1 VTLTRGKKGP
11 RQQPAG
17 LEDFERGIALLEEH
31 PALGRIRAGGICIRP
46 DCADTPRHGLAA
58 ADSNGAIH
66 VNVWRRASPEDW
78 CWAVAHARLHLGF
91 GHLPADT
98 ADRPQPDEAD
108 RAARCAV
115 VNRFLAAFTIP
126 SGPLPVAVDGSGADE
141 QTLAEQ
147 WRRDGIPP
155 AMADGGTAGP
165 DPDQI
170 LVPWR
175 HAHALPPDWTADFA
189 RTLSRAITAAVEVAA
204 GARPSMDHG
213 SRPRKAWDLAL
224 GWFVSSYPLLGSIA
238 AGMKLVADA
247 DLARAQEIHIAAV
260 DASLGEIYVNPLAVH
275 SSEEWRFILAHEMLH
290 AALRHGERAGGRDP
304 YLWNVAADFV
314 INTWLVEMGVGTMP
328 DVGLHDPELAGLSA
342 EEVYDRITTDLRRMR
357 KLMTLRGSRGPG
369 LGDIL
374 GEPLPRSA
382 ASRGGGVADLD
393 DFYRRALLA
402 GLVHHRNQGRGLLPA
417 GLEQAIR
424 ALEHPPLKWD
434 AQLARW
440 FDEFLP
446 RVEPLRSYARP
457 SRRQSAT
464 PDIPRPGRH
473 HPEEITPRVT
483 FGVVLDTSG
492 SMPVELLGK
501 ALGAIASFAA
511 SRDVPAARVVYC
523 DAVAY
528 DAGYLRVEDIAGK
541 VRVKGRGGTQLQPA
555 VHLLER
561 AKDFPDEAP
570 ILIITDGFT
579 DVLSVRREHAYL
591 LPAGASLPFT
601 PRGPVFRVR

>member
-1 VTLTRGKKGP
+1 VARQKGKG
-11 RQQPAG
+11 QQPPG
-17 LEDFERGIALLEEH
+17 LEDFQRGMTLLEEH
-31 PALGRIRAGGICIRP
+31 AAFQHIRVGAICLRP
-46 DCADTPRHGLAA
+46 DCEDTPRHGLAA
-58 ADSNGAIH
+58 VDSNGAIH
-66 VNVWRRASPEDW
+66 VNVWRRASPEEW

-98 ADRPQPDEAD
+98 DDRAQPDEAD

-115 VNRFLAAFTIP
+115 VNRFLSAFTI
-126 SGPLPVAVDGSGADE
+126 SGALPPGAVDGSEADE
-141 QTLAEQ
+141 QSLAEQ
-147 WRRDGIPP
+147 WRRHGIPQP
-155 AMADGGTAGP
+155 MAEAGTAGP

-170 LVPWR
+170 LVPWQGWR
-175 HAHALPPDWTADFA
+175 IPADWTADFA
-189 RTLSRAITAAVEVAA
+189 RTLSRAVTAAVEVAA
-204 GARPSMDHG
+204 GARPSMNHG
-213 SRPRKAWDLAL
+213 RRPRKTWELAL
-224 GWFVSSYPLLGSIA
+224 SWFVSSYPLLGSIA
-238 AGMKLVADA
+238 SGMTLVADV
-247 DLARAQEIHIAAV
+247 DLARAHDIPIAAV

-275 SSEEWRFILAHEMLH
+275 SDEEWRFILAHEMLH
-290 AALRHGERAGGRDP
+290 AALRHSERVGGRDP
-304 YLWNVAADFV
+304 YLWNVATDFV
-314 INTWLVEMGVGTMP
+314 INAWLVDMNVGTMP
-328 DVGLHDPELAGLSA
+328 DVGLYDPELAGLSA

-357 KLMTLRGSRGPG
+357 KLVTLRGRRG

-374 GEPLPRSA
+374 NEPLPRA
-382 ASRGGGVADLD
+382 AETPGVADLD

-402 GLVHHRNQGRGLLPA
+402 GLIYHRNEGRGLLPA
-417 GLEQAIR
+417 GLEQAIK

-446 RVEPLRSYARP
+446 RVEPVRSYARP

-464 PDIPRPGRH
+464 PDIPRPGRY

-511 SRDVPAARVVYC
+511 ARDVPAARVVYC

-541 VRVKGRGGTQLQPA
+541 VRVKGRGGTVLQPA
-555 VHLLER
+555 VNLLER
-561 AKDFPDEAP
+561 APDFPETAP
-570 ILIITDGFT
+570 VLIITDGYT
-579 DVLSVRREHAYL
+579 DVLRVRREHAYL
-591 LPAGASLPFT
+591 MPAGAVLPFT

>member
-1 VTLTRGKKGP
+1 VGRGKGKGA
-11 RQQPAG
+11 RQQPPG
-17 LEDFERGIALLEEH
+17 LEDFQRGMTLLEEH
-31 PALGRIRAGGICIRP
+31 TAFRHIRAGSICVRP
-46 DCADTPRHGLAA
+46 DCESTPRHGLLAV
-58 ADSNGAIH
+58 DSNGAIH
-66 VNVWRRASPEDW
+66 TNVWRRASPEEW

-91 GHLPADT
+91 GHLPAE
-98 ADRPQPDEAD
+98 ASERAQPGEVD

-115 VNRFLAAFTIP
+115 VNRFLTAFAIQGALPLAAF
-126 SGPLPVAVDGSGADE
+126 DGSDADE
-141 QTLAEQ
+141 QSLAEQ
-147 WRRDGIPP
+147 WRRDGVPQ
-155 AMADGGTAGP
+155 AMAEAGTAGP

-175 HAHALPPDWTADFA
+175 GGYGPPFDWTAEFA
-189 RTLSRAITAAVEVAA
+189 RTLSKAVTAAVEVAA
-204 GARPSMDHG
+204 GARPSMNHG
-213 SRPRKAWDLAL
+213 RTPRKPWELAL
-224 GWFVSSYPLLGSIA
+224 SWFVSSYPLLGSIA
-238 AGMKLVADA
+238 SGMTIVADV
-247 DLARAQEIHIAAV
+247 DLARAHEIQIAAV
-260 DASLGEIYVNPLAVH
+260 DASLGEIYVNPLAGH
-275 SSEEWRFILAHEMLH
+275 SAEEWRFILAHEMLH
-290 AALRHGERAGGRDP
+290 AALRHSDRVGGRDR

-314 INTWLVEMGVGTMP
+314 INAWLIEMGVGTMP
-328 DVGLHDPELAGLSA
+328 NVGLYDPELVGLSA
-342 EEVYDRITTDLRRMR
+342 EEIYDRITTDLRRMR
-357 KLMTLRGSRGPG
+357 KLMTLRGQRG
-369 LGDIL
+369 LGDVL
-374 GEPLPRSA
+374 SEPLPRPGEAQGTS
-382 ASRGGGVADLD
+382 DLD

-402 GLVHHRNQGRGLLPA
+402 GLVYHRNQGRGLLPA
-417 GLEQAIR
+417 GLEEAIK

-440 FDEFLP
+440 FDEFVP

-528 DAGYLRVEDIAGK
+528 DAGYLRAEDIAGK
-541 VRVKGRGGTQLQPA
+541 VRVKGRGGTMLQPA
-555 VHLLER
+555 VNLLER
-561 AKDFPDEAP
+561 AADFPDGAP

-591 LPAGASLPFT
+591 MPAGAALPFT
-601 PRGPVFRVR
+601 PRGPVFKVR